1 MTTKQA
7 LGTIE
12 SVPIREAWEHEAAN
26 FTPWLAENMD
36 LLGDALGLDLE
47 AVEQEASVGTFSL
60 DILARES
67 ETERAVVIEN
77 QFGTTDHAHL
87 GQLLTYAAGFQ
98 ASVVVWIAEDFR
110 DEHRAAL
117 DYLNGRTGEDTQF
130 FGVAVEL
137 WKIGDS
143 LPAPHFRL
151 AAFPNDWS
159 KQNAKVPQP
168 QSERQNQNRMFRVE
182 FMDKLEQNNLPH
194 RGRRNAAASYL
205 IFENPVKGVRYAAIW
220 HKGEPGVEMII
231 DSRGDSELFQRLE
244 SAKDDIEAGLVTE
257 SDLGESVLWEPTWRR
272 RGESRLSIYRTGDV
286 YQDWDSLQDEYQE
299 WMILKLRVFREV
311 VGPRLTE
318 PTG

>member
-12 SVPIREAWEHEAAN
+12 KVALREIWERESAN
-26 FTPWLAENMD
+26 FTPWLAENME

-47 AVEQEASVGTFSL
+47 VIEQEASVGTFSL
-60 DILARES
+60 DIRAQES
-67 ETERAVVIEN
+67 GTERAVVIEN
-77 QFGTTDHAHL
+77 QFGNTDHAHL

-137 WKIGDS
+137 WKIGNS

-151 AAFPNDWS
+151 VAFPNDWS
-159 KQNAKVPQP
+159 KQNAKAPQP
-168 QSERQNQNRMFRVE
+168 QSERQNQNRVSRVE
-182 FMDKLEQNNLPH
+182 LMDKLDRDDLPH
-194 RGRRNAAASYL
+194 IGPRNAAASHL
-205 IFENPVKGVRYAAIW
+205 IFEYPADGVRYAAIW
-220 HKGEPGVEMII
+220 HKGDPGVETII
-231 DSRGDSELFQRLE
+231 ERDRSSHLFQRLE
-244 SAKDDIEAGLVTE
+244 SDKEAIETGLITE
-257 SDLGESVLWEPTWRR
+257 PELNESVLWEPTWRLR
-272 RGESRLSIYRTGDV
+272 ESRLSIYRTGDV
-286 YQDWDSLQDEYQE
+286 YQDWESRDEYQE
-299 WMILKLRVFREV
+299 WMIRKFRLFRDV
-311 VGPRLTE
+311 LTPRLNE